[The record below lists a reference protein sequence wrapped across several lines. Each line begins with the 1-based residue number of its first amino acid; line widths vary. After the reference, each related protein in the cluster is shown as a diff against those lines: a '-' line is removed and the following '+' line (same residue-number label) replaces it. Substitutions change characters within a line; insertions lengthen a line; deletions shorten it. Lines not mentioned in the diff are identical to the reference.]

1 MIKKLVALT
10 ITLGIITTLT
20 TSAWAGG
27 TDTENGTING
37 DGIVSGT
44 EAATSTLTG
53 SVSATPS
60 SAPVKVNNLPKYDI
74 TKLLTLFDDK
84 YRAENFRSMDT
95 ILPSTIIKASN
106 SPYSFEKN
114 IKPLKNLTYTYDGKK
129 KQLSVLLEQTQTTGL
144 IVIKNGT
151 IVHEEY
157 YLGNSMTASN
167 TSWSMVKPYLSA
179 LIGIAIQDKKINSV
193 NDKVT
198 KYLPELSNSAYKG
211 VTIKQVLQMSSG
223 AKFNEDYADPSSDV
237 SKMIPALFFFNMPA
251 SQIVA
256 KVTSESKPGTFKYKS
271 VDAQVLGMLIHKTT
285 GLQPDKY
292 LEKKLWQPLGM
303 ESNAYWNTD
312 MRGNDLSFGF
322 LSATLRD
329 FAKFGQL
336 YMNNGK
342 WGNQQIIPKQWI
354 QESVHPDRDS
364 LKPGVASSDF
374 GYQYQWWYPK
384 DNNGTEFVAI
394 GMSGQYTYVNQLEKV
409 VIVKTSADANFYG
422 DNYENI
428 TAFRTIVGDLKKSKK

>member
-1 MIKKLVALT
+1 MTKKLVALT
-10 ITLGIITTLT
+10 ITLGIITTPT

-27 TDTENGTING
+27 
-37 DGIVSGT
+37 DGIGT
-44 EAATSTLTG
+44 ATSTLIGTG
-53 SVSATPS
+53 SRTVSGSGSISISTTPS
-60 SAPVKVNNLPKYDI
+60 PAPVKVINLPKYDI

-84 YRAENFRSMDT
+84 YRAENFRSMNT

-106 SPYSFEKN
+106 STYQFKEY
-114 IKPLKNLTYTYDGKK
+114 IKPLKNLTYTYKGKN
-129 KQLSVLLEQTQTTGL
+129 KQLIELLEQTQTTGF

-157 YLGNSMTASN
+157 YLGNSMTANN

-179 LIGIAIQDKKINSV
+179 MIGIAIQDKKINSV

-223 AKFNEDYADPSSDV
+223 AKFNEDYADLSSDV
-237 SKMIPALFFFNMPA
+237 SKMIPALFFFNTPA

-256 KVTSESKPGTFKYKS
+256 NVTSESKPGTFKYKS

-312 MRGNDLSFGF
+312 MLGNDLSFGF

-329 FAKFGQL
+329 FAKFGEL
-336 YMNNGK
+336 YINDGK
-342 WGNQQIIPKQWI
+342 WGKQQIIPKQWI

-384 DNNGTEFVAI
+384 DNNGSEFVAI

-428 TAFRTIVGDLKKSKK
+428 IAFRTIVDDLKKSMK